1 MTQITGKML
10 EDFAF
15 SGEVENV
22 LDYWELKR
30 EDGLGFDFDDGL
42 DVYAITKDLKMDDFN
57 TEVKAFNDF
66 VDFNGSEKEVQDK
79 AEELQEILKEYYED
93 NYLYM
98 NDYLYED
105 YEVNKDLEDAFERFV
120 ANKYEE
126 VSDFEHD
133 YYIRVLITLSANSF
147 NPEYLMNRRDEIS
160 SNK

>member
-1 MTQITGKML
+1 MTQITDKIL

-22 LDYWELKR
+22 LNYWELTR
-30 EDGLGFDFDDGL
+30 EDGLGFDFDNGL
-42 DVYAITKDLKMDDFN
+42 DVYAITKDLTMDDFN

-66 VDFNGSEKEVQDK
+66 VDFDGSEKAIQDK

-98 NDYLYED
+98 NDYQYED

-126 VSDFEHD
+126 VDDFEHD

>member
-1 MTQITGKML
+1 MISIL
-10 EDFAF
+10 
-15 SGEVENV
+15 
-22 LDYWELKR
+22 
-30 EDGLGFDFDDGL
+30 
-42 DVYAITKDLKMDDFN
+42 
-57 TEVKAFNDF
+57 EVKAFNDF
-66 VDFNGSEKEVQDK
+66 VDFDGSEKAIQDK

-98 NDYLYED
+98 NDYQYED

-126 VSDFEHD
+126 VDDFEHD